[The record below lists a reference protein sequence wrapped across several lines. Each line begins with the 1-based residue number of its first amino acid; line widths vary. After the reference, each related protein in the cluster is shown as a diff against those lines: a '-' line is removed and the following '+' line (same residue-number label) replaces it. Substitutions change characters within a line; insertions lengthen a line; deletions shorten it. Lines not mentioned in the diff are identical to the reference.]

1 MEKKYERYIE
11 ELNNKDVTIRLES
24 IRKLAEAIKKGD
36 ILRPQRGDCVNNHIH
51 TFYSFSPYSPTKAVW
66 ASYKAGLA
74 TCGIVDHDTVSGV
87 REFIEAGK
95 IIGIATT
102 VGMECRVDFSGTPLK
117 GRRINNP
124 DQDDI
129 AYVTLHG
136 IPHTQID
143 KVKAF
148 IEPYKEERNKRNR
161 LMVDKINDLVTS
173 SGIKLGFDEDV
184 VPLSKNSEGG
194 SITERHILFA
204 LAKKLVEKLGRGPL
218 LLDFLKAEMK
228 LPVSER
234 NEKYLQDTE
243 NEYYLYDVLG
253 VLKSD
258 TSSFYI
264 DATSECPD
272 VKDIIKLA
280 DEVGAISA
288 YAYLGDVE
296 DSVTGD
302 KKAQKFEDD
311 YLEELFKILKEVGFK
326 AVTYMPTR
334 NSLEQLT
341 RLKALC
347 KKYGFFEI
355 SGEDINSPR
364 QAFICDAYKKPD
376 FRNLIDS
383 TWALIGHEKA
393 ATEDIEDGMFSQ
405 RTIKKY
411 PDLEERIEVYKKK
424 GLATSGLLHT
434 L

>member
-1 MEKKYERYIE
+1 MDKRYQQYVE
-11 ELNNKDVTIRLES
+11 DLNNDDVNIRLES
-24 IRKLAEAIKKGD
+24 IRKLAEAIKNGD
-36 ILRPQRGDCVNNHIH
+36 ILRPQSGDCVNNHIH
-51 TFYSFSPYSPTKAVW
+51 TCYSFSPYSPTKAVW
-66 ASYKAGLA
+66 ASYNAGLA

-95 IIGIATT
+95 VIGMATT
-102 VGMECRVDFSGTPLK
+102 IGMECRVDFSRTPLK

-161 LMVDKINDLVTS
+161 LMVDKINDLIAAS
-173 SGIKLGFDEDV
+173 SIKLDFDKDV
-184 VPLSKNSEGG
+184 VPISKNNEGG

-204 LAKKLVEKLGRGPL
+204 LAKKLAEKFGRGL
-218 LLDFLKAEMK
+218 ALLDFLKVEMK
-228 LPVSER
+228 LPVSDK

-272 VKDIIKLA
+272 VKDFIKLA

-288 YAYLGDVE
+288 YAYLGDVK

-302 KKAQKFEDD
+302 KRTQKFEDD
-311 YLEELFKILKEVGFK
+311 YLEELFEVLKETGFK

-334 NSLEQLT
+334 NSINQLT

-364 QAFICDAYKKPD
+364 QSFICDAYKKPD
-376 FRNLIDS
+376 FQNLIDS

-393 ATEDIEDGMFSQ
+393 ATKDIEDGMFSQ
-405 RTIKKY
+405 RTIQKY
-411 PDLEERIEVYKKK
+411 PDLEERIQVYKKL
-424 GLATSGLLHT
+424 GISSR
-434 L
+434 

>member
-1 MEKKYERYIE
+1 MDKRYQQYVE
-11 ELNNKDVTIRLES
+11 DLNNDDVNIRLES
-24 IRKLAEAIKKGD
+24 IRKLAEAIKNGD
-36 ILRPQRGDCVNNHIH
+36 ILRPQSGDCVNNHIH
-51 TFYSFSPYSPTKAVW
+51 TCYSFSPYSPTKAVW
-66 ASYKAGLA
+66 ASYNAGLA

-95 IIGIATT
+95 VIGMATT
-102 VGMECRVDFSGTPLK
+102 IGMECRVDFSRTPLK

-161 LMVDKINDLVTS
+161 LMVDKINDLIAA
-173 SGIKLGFDEDV
+173 SGIKLDFDKDV
-184 VPLSKNSEGG
+184 VPISKNNEGG

-204 LAKKLVEKLGRGPL
+204 LAKKLAEKFGRGL
-218 LLDFLKAEMK
+218 ALLDFLKVEMK
-228 LPVSER
+228 LPVSDK

-272 VKDIIKLA
+272 VKDFIKLA

-288 YAYLGDVE
+288 YAYLGDVK

-302 KKAQKFEDD
+302 KRTQKFEDD
-311 YLEELFKILKEVGFK
+311 YLEELFEVLKETGFK

-334 NSLEQLT
+334 NSINQLT

-355 SGEDINSPR
+355 SGEDINSLR
-364 QAFICDAYKKPD
+364 QSFICDAYKKPD
-376 FRNLIDS
+376 FQNLIDS

-393 ATEDIEDGMFSQ
+393 ATKDIEDGMFSQ
-405 RTIKKY
+405 RTIQKY
-411 PDLEERIEVYKKK
+411 PDLEERIQVYKKL
-424 GLATSGLLHT
+424 GISSR
-434 L
+434 